1 MVSSAFGKG
10 FLTKFFTSIDD
21 SFKSNIQ
28 DTKDKKTKI
37 RDYLVQRQMA
47 RNERKEEKENEL
59 DGVLKNL
66 ASFLDKSDIEIP
78 EGMTEADFA
87 AQLYKGSG
95 GTIDSGKKLI
105 EDLNTHYAK
114 VGEVRGL
121 FNQVDLVAQGKNF
134 GDYITNF
141 VRTPE
146 KLVSIPSTMTGGV
159 GFLKNVDIT
168 SDIKEEM
175 DALGIAKKQPPQ
187 FDIQGT
193 ALDRTKMVQ
202 AQDYAQKKK
211 ADDLNM
217 KLAQARIDKLYADA
231 KLVGKDVDGSDLRT
245 NYNLILKGKSSGLN
259 IPYTEDSQGNIV
271 FQIKRGDDKFGDIQ
285 KLHKGLLQQMVEQAK
300 NTDVLNFSQVQNV
313 LSSFGSI
320 NMQYNDPI
328 VQGGTQQQLPIPPE
342 KMIVGE
348 MYKGK
353 DGGIF
358 IWTGDTKTSISVP
371 SLDI

>member
-1 MVSSAFGKG
+1 MRRAFTEGL
-10 FLTKFFTSIDD
+10 FTKLFTSLDD

-47 RNERKEEKENEL
+47 RDERKEEKENEL
-59 DGVLKNL
+59 DDVLKNL
-66 ASFLDKSDIEIP
+66 ASFLDKSDINVP

-114 VGEVRGL
+114 VGEVKGL
-121 FNQVDLVAQGKNF
+121 FDHVDLVAQGKNF

-146 KLVSIPSTMTGGV
+146 KLVSVPTAMTGGV

-168 SDIKEEM
+168 EGIKEEM
-175 DALGIAKKQPPQ
+175 DALGIVKKQPPV
-187 FDIQGT
+187 FDVKG
-193 ALDRTKMVQ
+193 ASLDRTKMVQ
-202 AQDYAQKKK
+202 AQEYAQQKK
-211 ADDLNM
+211 AAETNQ
-217 KLAQARIDKLYADA
+217 KLAQARIDKIYSDA
-231 KLVGKDVDGSDLRT
+231 KLVGKDIDGSDLRT
-245 NYNLILKGKSSGLN
+245 NYNLILKGKSASLN
-259 IPYTEDSQGNIV
+259 IPYLEDKVTGAITFN
-271 FQIKRGDDKFGDIQ
+271 IKRGDEKYEEVQ
-285 KLHKGLLQQMVEQAK
+285 KLHKGLLQQLVSQAK

-320 NMQYNDPI
+320 NLGYNEPIDQSSVKASDMQ
-328 VQGGTQQQLPIPPE
+328 
-342 KMIVGE
+342 VGE

-358 IWTGDTKTSISVP
+358 IWTGDIKTSIQVP

>member
-1 MVSSAFGKG
+1 MSSAFTQGV
-10 FLTKFFTSIDD
+10 LASFFTSLDD
-21 SFKSNIQ
+21 SFKSNLQ

-47 RNERKEEKENEL
+47 RDERKEEKENEL
-59 DGVLKNL
+59 DDVLKNL
-66 ASFLDKSDIEIP
+66 ASFLGKSDINVP

-114 VGEVRGL
+114 VGEVKGL
-121 FNQVDLVAQGKNF
+121 FDHVDLVAQGKNF

-146 KLVSIPSTMTGGV
+146 KLVSVPTAMTGGV

-168 SDIKEEM
+168 EGIKEEM
-175 DALGIAKKQPPQ
+175 DALGIIKKQPPV
-187 FDIQGT
+187 FDVRG
-193 ALDRTKMVQ
+193 ASLDRTKMVQ
-202 AQDYAQKKK
+202 AQEYALQKK
-211 ADDLNM
+211 AAETNQ
-217 KLAQARIDKLYADA
+217 KLAQAKIDKMYSDA
-231 KLVGKDVDGSDLRT
+231 KLTGKDIDGSDLRT

-259 IPYTEDSQGNIV
+259 IPYTEDSQGNII
-271 FQIKRGDDKFGDIQ
+271 FQIKRGDDKFEDIQ

-320 NMQYNDPI
+320 NLQYNDPI